1 MKSNKFLFKYL
12 IFTIIFFY
20 FKSFINN
27 EIISGHLL
35 SSYTLKE
42 NEFFLNQS
50 TIQFLNDKLT
60 VADKNLIPKLKN
72 DSNGKTIYS
81 YKRTKFSPILS
92 ISEIQQLISN
102 PPSFKKERSY
112 IKDIIDLL
120 HQLDI
125 SVIIVNF
132 KNNDIAGTWDP
143 KSKLVKLNISIIESG
158 TKNFLTILN
167 HEVIHIAQSCSNG
180 GVNKNPKLI
189 GLNLKLN
196 KEKNHLLSSKIY
208 RNISN
213 RELEFEKE
221 AYSYQ
226 DDFIISQK
234 LIKRYC
240 I

>member
-12 IFTIIFFY
+12 FCAIVF

-27 EIISGHLL
+27 VIISGHLL

-50 TIQFLNDKLT
+50 NIQFLNDKLII
-60 VADKNLIPKLKN
+60 ADKNLIPKLKN
-72 DSNGKTIYS
+72 DSNGKPFYS
-81 YKRTKFSPILS
+81 YKKTKFSPISS
-92 ISEIQQLISN
+92 ISEIQELISN
-102 PPSFKKERSY
+102 PPSFEIERLH
-112 IKDIIDLL
+112 IKNIIDLL

-125 SVIIVNF
+125 SVVIVNF
-132 KNNDIAGTWDP
+132 RNNDIAGTWNP
-143 KSKLVKLNISIIESG
+143 KSKIVKLNINIIESG

-180 GVNKNPKLI
+180 GVKKYPKSI

-208 RNISN
+208 SNRSN

-234 LIKRYC
+234 LIRRYC
-240 I
+240 M

>member
-12 IFTIIFFY
+12 FCAIVFFY

-27 EIISGHLL
+27 VIISGHLL

-50 TIQFLNDKLT
+50 NLQFLNDKLII
-60 VADKNLIPKLKN
+60 ADKNLIPKLKN
-72 DSNGKTIYS
+72 DSNGKPFYS

-92 ISEIQQLISN
+92 ISEIQELISN
-102 PPSFKKERSY
+102 PPSFEIERLY
-112 IKDIIDLL
+112 IKNIIDLL

-132 KNNDIAGTWDP
+132 KNNDIAGKWNP
-143 KSKLVKLNISIIESG
+143 KSKLVKLNINIIESG
-158 TKNFLTILN
+158 TKSFLTILN

-180 GVNKNPKLI
+180 GVKKYPKSL

-196 KEKNHLLSSKIY
+196 KEKNYLLSSKIY
-208 RNISN
+208 SNINN
-213 RELEFEKE
+213 RELKFEKE

-234 LIKRYC
+234 LIKKYC
-240 I
+240 M